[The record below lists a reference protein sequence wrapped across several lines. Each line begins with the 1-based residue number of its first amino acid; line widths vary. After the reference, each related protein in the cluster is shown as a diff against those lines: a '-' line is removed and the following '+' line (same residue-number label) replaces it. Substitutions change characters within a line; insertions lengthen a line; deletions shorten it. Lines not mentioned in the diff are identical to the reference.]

1 MNPNVVIIGSA
12 NVDFVMRLPRL
23 PARGETVTDGE
34 FRQVF
39 GGKGANAAVA
49 AGRAAAD
56 STDVA
61 FVARLGDDPF
71 APRMQIDFRDAGL
84 DVGHVGVDPRVPSG
98 TALVMFDASGDNYL
112 SVAPGSNYTITP
124 EHIDAAAGLFREGTV
139 VLVQNEIPPAVT
151 AHVIEVAHQSGG
163 RVVLNYAP
171 VRDRDLPID
180 GRLDGL
186 IVNETEA
193 AQLAGD
199 GDAAKL
205 ADRLCGRGPA
215 FVAIT
220 LGGEGVLLRDPAGT
234 RTFPAFAVEPVDA
247 TAAGDTFCGALGV
260 ALAEGRSLDDA
271 ARFAQA
277 AAALCVSG
285 FGAQPSIPTRERISG
300 FLTRNPLG

>member
-1 MNPNVVIIGSA
+1 MRNNVVIVGSA

-71 APRMQIDFRDAGL
+71 APRMLIDFRAAGL
-84 DVGHVGVDPRVPSG
+84 NVEHVGVDPSVPSG
-98 TALVMFDASGDNYL
+98 TALVMFDAAGDNYL
-112 SVAPGSNYTITP
+112 SVAPGSNYTLTN
-124 EHIDAAAGLFREGTV
+124 EHIDAAADLFREGTL
-139 VLVQNEIPPAVT
+139 VLVQNEIPPGVT
-151 AHVIEVAHQSGG
+151 ARVIEVAHKHGG

-171 VRDRDLPID
+171 VREMEVPVD
-180 GRLDGL
+180 GRLHGL
-186 IVNETEA
+186 VVNETEA
-193 AQLAGD
+193 AQLAGEG
-199 GDAAKL
+199 GDAAAL
-205 ADRLCGRGPA
+205 ADRLCGRGPT

-220 LGGEGVLLRDPAGT
+220 LGGAGVLLRDPAGT
-234 RTFPAFAVEPVDA
+234 RTFPAFKVDPVDA

-285 FGAQPSIPTRERISG
+285 FGAQPSIPTRGRINT
-300 FLTRNPLG
+300 LMKAV